1 MNEDIELIGYGVKA
15 GNNYVSGEDK
25 DFSFFRSFR
34 NGMFISKKVVK
45 MFSDL
50 DDAQE
55 VANNLGGKVVE
66 VYTREVRKDDNE
78 DEKSN

>member
-1 MNEDIELIGYGVKA
+1 
-15 GNNYVSGEDK
+15 
-25 DFSFFRSFR
+25 
-34 NGMFISKKVVK
+34 

-66 VYTREVRKDDNE
+66 VYTRDVRKDDNE